1 VLRLLFGLLVAL
13 AGAFSA
19 STAATGAATTA
30 ASAATYTYDSPLSA
44 RVDADA
50 FGAAEVNPTE
60 SIDALEESALPL
72 VEAPRTPTTP
82 SATGVATN
90 TADDAARF
98 VVDSAGNTTL
108 RAQGPSGWIDVT
120 SHAARRMT
128 QRGISIDDVDLNV
141 PRNPGRRCCLWVCS
155 PRTRRHLATVTP
167 LRAPQPLMSR
177 AERRRLGRD
186 QQRRRN
192 A

>member
-82 SATGVATN
+82 SATGVATE
-90 TADDAARF
+90 AG
-98 VVDSAGNTTL
+98 SAVNVSTDGYS
-108 RAQGPSGWIDVT
+108 AEDPS
-120 SHAARRMT
+120 AM
-128 QRGISIDDVDLNV
+128 
-141 PRNPGRRCCLWVCS
+141 GRLF
-155 PRTRRHLATVTP
+155 
-167 LRAPQPLMSR
+167 
-177 AERRRLGRD
+177 G
-186 QQRRRN
+186 
-192 A
+192 